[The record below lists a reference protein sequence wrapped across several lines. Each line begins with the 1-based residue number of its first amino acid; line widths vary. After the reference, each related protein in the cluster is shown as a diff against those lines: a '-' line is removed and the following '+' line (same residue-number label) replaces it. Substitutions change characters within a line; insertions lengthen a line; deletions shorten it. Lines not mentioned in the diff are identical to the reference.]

1 MHEAISLS
9 ESLISS
15 GAQGYVC
22 VTDVHGIIEARS
34 DDAFRK
40 ILNNSYMT
48 TPDGMPIVWVGRAQ
62 GHRQMR
68 RVYGPDYMLEMC
80 RCSVARGY
88 RHFLYGGKD
97 GTAERLRK
105 ELTRRFPGL
114 NIVGTYTPPFR
125 QLNLEEER
133 ALKELVAT
141 VKPDVFWV
149 GLGSPKQDRF
159 MAQYCGRLDT
169 KLMVGVGAAFD
180 IHTGAVKEAPQ
191 WIKNIGLQWLHRLI
205 LEPRRL
211 WRRYFNC
218 VPRFIWDI
226 SLQFL
231 GIRKFTIQV

>member
-1 MHEAISLS
+1 
-9 ESLISS
+9 
-15 GAQGYVC
+15 
-22 VTDVHGIIEARS
+22 
-34 DDAFRK
+34 
-40 ILNNSYMT
+40 
-48 TPDGMPIVWVGRAQ
+48 
-62 GHRQMR
+62 
-68 RVYGPDYMLEMC
+68 
-80 RCSVARGY
+80 
-88 RHFLYGGKD
+88 
-97 GTAERLRK
+97 
-105 ELTRRFPGL
+105 
-114 NIVGTYTPPFR
+114 
-125 QLNLEEER
+125 LEEER
-133 ALKELVAT
+133 ALEVLVAT

-218 VPRFIWDI
+218 VPKFIWDI